1 MRRKGQLQADG
12 SIDATVIEVK
22 RASNFT
28 TLNRL
33 TSVNGAGYQAE
44 SSAEGIIASFGN
56 GLASTTVVANS
67 LPLPISLGGVSVLVD
82 GKPAQLFFVSPTQI
96 NYLVP
101 AGSAL
106 GTAKVEVVNTGKTVA
121 QGTIVLPGVA
131 PSLFTATSDGK
142 GLPAGYITRVKA
154 DNSQS
159 NESILRYDDSL
170 KKFVATPI
178 IKKSG
183 EALYLIL
190 FGTGFRTAPDSD
202 GNKSNG
208 VAENVEVTIGGVK
221 AQVAYVGASTYVGV
235 EQLNILLP
243 DNATSGSSIV
253 VLVKVYDGQGS
264 LIRSNQVTIAIQ

>member
-1 MRRKGQLQADG
+1 MIL
-12 SIDATVIEVK
+12 
-22 RASNFT
+22 
-28 TLNRL
+28 
-33 TSVNGAGYQAE
+33 
-44 SSAEGIIASFGN
+44 
-56 GLASTTVVANS
+56 
-67 LPLPISLGGVSVLVD
+67 
-82 GKPAQLFFVSPTQI
+82 
-96 NYLVP
+96 
-101 AGSAL
+101 
-106 GTAKVEVVNTGKTVA
+106 
-121 QGTIVLPGVA
+121 
-131 PSLFTATSDGK
+131 TATSDGK

-208 VAENVEVTIGGVK
+208 VAENVEVTVGGVK
-221 AQVAYVGASTYVGV
+221 AQVVYAGASTYVGV

-243 DNATSGSSIV
+243 DNATSGSSIAV
-253 VLVKVYDGQGS
+253 QVKVYDGQGN